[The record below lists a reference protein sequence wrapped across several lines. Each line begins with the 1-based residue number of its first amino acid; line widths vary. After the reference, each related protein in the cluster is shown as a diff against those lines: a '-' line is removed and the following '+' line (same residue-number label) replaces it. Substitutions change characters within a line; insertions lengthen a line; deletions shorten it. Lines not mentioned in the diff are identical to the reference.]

1 MATSTQN
8 ILECSYGYC
17 HCQLLIG
24 MSPRSAIGTV
34 GVGSMTRREAPL
46 NVAFLDPLSHG
57 LGTQY
62 LPFSL
67 KISFVH
73 VHMTSLVYG
82 VQGCMCGHAL
92 WGALAGCT
100 A

>member
-1 MATSTQN
+1 MFSWVLSLPAA
-8 ILECSYGYC
+8 Y
-17 HCQLLIG
+17 
-24 MSPRSAIGTV
+24 RSEPQVNHRYHG
-34 GVGSMTRREAPL
+34 GGQRDPEAPL
-46 NVAFLDPLSHG
+46 NVTFLDPLSHG

-92 WGALAGCT
+92 RGTLAGCT